1 MYAVKS
7 QDFDFSLFYKSNF
20 HPFLG
25 RGYTTTTTTTTTTA
39 AAAQQLLSYL
49 DFQ

>member
-25 RGYTTTTTTTTTTA
+25 RGYTTTTTTTAA